1 MCIQHRITSHP
12 GISVATGAAPKR
24 EKSDERA
31 TTRGWSE
38 SGWCSL
44 AAFHCP
50 TRNMDLPGSQVDDE
64 LCSLLYSGTLL
75 KDSTEERRKLRLPG
89 FSLGGQ
95 VFTEL
100 TGQETYP
107 VYSPGC
113 GYLLT
118 RNLCDSVAIPK
129 SNMGGCGSTASHFR
143 EFLGPWLVVF
153 FWPGHL
159 MKGHW
164 FRPRRGQRSK
174 FQTLQPT
181 IWPPRVLFCGS
192 LPNCDRVLSYFCCF
206 FIVSPKLFGSFS
218 PSDFNPG
225 TSSKDH
231 QSLR

>member
-1 MCIQHRITSHP
+1 
-12 GISVATGAAPKR
+12 
-24 EKSDERA
+24 
-31 TTRGWSE
+31 
-38 SGWCSL
+38 
-44 AAFHCP
+44 
-50 TRNMDLPGSQVDDE
+50 MDLPGSQVDDE

-143 EFLGPWLVVF
+143 EFLGP
-153 FWPGHL
+153 
-159 MKGHW
+159 
-164 FRPRRGQRSK
+164 
-174 FQTLQPT
+174 
-181 IWPPRVLFCGS
+181 
-192 LPNCDRVLSYFCCF
+192 
-206 FIVSPKLFGSFS
+206 
-218 PSDFNPG
+218 
-225 TSSKDH
+225 
-231 QSLR
+231 